1 MVLARIARGL
11 SLRARLILLVI
22 ASLVPL
28 LGFSLGREYLEY
40 EAEFNHTR
48 QRTLVLARGMARTI
62 EQEIH
67 AHIVVLEALAQ
78 STSLR
83 SGDFE
88 WFRTRAEAVV
98 AQQFPGSNII
108 VLREDG
114 QQLMNTIVPRDAPL
128 PVRPDLTTVRQVFAT
143 GEPAVSDL
151 YRGAVGP
158 RPVVAIDVPVKR
170 GDGSV
175 VYVLSI
181 NPHLETF
188 AEVIRRARP
197 AESWVASVFDRQG
210 VNVAR
215 TLNPERYVGQKAGDV
230 LLGRMQ
236 AEREGISVNVSRE
249 GIPLLS
255 AFCRTDKFGWSVAIG
270 VPIAELRE
278 PALQSALS
286 TLAVGGA
293 LLLVSLT
300 LAVIMSRRIAKPIT
314 SLRRLANTAN
324 RDELLQAP
332 PTGLPEADE
341 VLGALRVAEEN
352 RRRSEEE
359 EQRAQAALRA
369 SEEQLHQS
377 QKREAI
383 GNLTGGMAHDF
394 NNLLAV
400 VIGNL
405 DMARPLIEHNREADA
420 LVGESIDAA
429 LRGADL
435 TRRLLAFARQQP
447 LQPQRV
453 QLNDVVSG
461 IVKLLSRTLGENIR
475 ISLELAPDIWPT
487 VVDPAQLEAS
497 LTNLATNARDAM
509 PKGGRLM
516 ISTGNRSL
524 DADYAASHAEVTP
537 GDYVMIEVS
546 DSGTGMSPEVMARIF
561 DPFFT
566 TKERGQG
573 TGLGLSMVFGFIKQS
588 GGHINVYSELGSG
601 STFRLYLPRAAEAA
615 KAAPHAARQV
625 HAPAAAGETVLAVED
640 NIALRR
646 VVVRQLQEL
655 GYRVL
660 ETDDA
665 TAALAIL
672 EREAVDLLFTDIV
685 MPGDMDGL
693 ELARRTI
700 ERWPA
705 IKVVLTSGFP
715 EAKVNGSF
723 GSMAASVHLLSKPY
737 RRQELARI
745 LREVFKK

>member
-1 MVLARIARGL
+1 VVLVRMARGL

-28 LGFSLGREYLEY
+28 LGFSLGREYVEY
-40 EAEFNHTR
+40 EAAFTDTR

-83 SGDFE
+83 SGDFD

-98 AQQFPGSNII
+98 AQQFPGSSII

-114 QQLMNTIVPRDAPL
+114 QQLMNTLLPRGAPL
-128 PVRPDLTTVRQVFAT
+128 PVRADLTTVRQVFAT

-151 YRGAVGP
+151 YQGAVGP

-175 VYVLSI
+175 AYVLSI
-181 NPHLETF
+181 NPHLEAF

-197 AESWVASVFDRQG
+197 ADSWIASVFDRQG
-210 VNVAR
+210 VNIAR
-215 TLNPERYVGQKAGDV
+215 TLSPERYVGQKAGAV
-230 LLGRMQ
+230 LLGRLQ
-236 AEREGISVNVSRE
+236 AQREGISVNVSRE
-249 GIPLLS
+249 GIELLS
-255 AFCRTDKFGWSVAIG
+255 AFCRTEKFGWSVSIG
-270 VPIAELRE
+270 VPLAELRT
-278 PALQSALS
+278 PALQSALG
-286 TLAVGGA
+286 TLAMGGS
-293 LLLVSLT
+293 LLAVSLA
-300 LAVIMSRRIAKPIT
+300 LALVMSRRIAAPIT
-314 SLRRLANTAN
+314 SLRRLANAAN
-324 RDELLQAP
+324 RDELLKAP

-341 VLGALRVAEEN
+341 VLSALRVAEES

-359 EQRAQAALRA
+359 ERRAQAALRT
-369 SEEQLHQS
+369 SEEKLHQS
-377 QKREAI
+377 QKMEAI

-400 VIGNL
+400 MIGNL
-405 DMARPLIEHNREADA
+405 DLARPMIEHNREADT
-420 LVGESIDAA
+420 LVGESLDAA

-516 ISTGNRSL
+516 ISAGNRHL
-524 DADYAASHAEVTP
+524 DADYAASHAEVIA

-546 DSGTGMSPEVMARIF
+546 DSGTGMPPQVLARIF

-573 TGLGLSMVFGFIKQS
+573 TGLGLSMVFGFLKQS
-588 GGHINVYSELGSG
+588 GGHINVYSEPGKG
-601 STFRLYLPRAAEAA
+601 STFRLYLPRAADAA
-615 KAAPHAARQV
+615 RETPRAAPHL
-625 HAPAAAGETVLAVED
+625 HAPGAGEMVLVVED
-640 NIALRR
+640 NAALRR

-660 ETDDA
+660 EADDA
-665 TAALAIL
+665 TTGLTIL
-672 EREAVDLLFTDIV
+672 DREAVDLLFTDIV

-700 ERWPA
+700 GRWPA

-723 GSMAASVHLLSKPY
+723 GSLASSVHLLSKPY
-737 RRQELARI
+737 RKQELARI
-745 LREVFKK
+745 LREVFNK